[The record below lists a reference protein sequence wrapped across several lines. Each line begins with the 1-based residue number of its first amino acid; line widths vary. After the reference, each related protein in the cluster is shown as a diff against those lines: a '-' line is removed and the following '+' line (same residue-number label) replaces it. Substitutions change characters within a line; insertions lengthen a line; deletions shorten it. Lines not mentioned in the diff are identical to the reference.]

1 MKGNILLVLI
11 FGFIAGVGVRSFFNL
26 FWSAAIFALLLSFLA
41 LVLFF
46 LTSRKK
52 FFLAAALALAAFSL
66 GVWRYEIKDQKAASS
81 ILAPRIN
88 SEVALRGVIVD
99 EPDEREN
106 NTRLIFLADGLRQNG
121 QWQDINRGKILV
133 YTERY
138 PEFKYGDFLEIKGI
152 LKEPENFSDDF
163 DWRAYLTKDD
173 IFLLMYYPKIE
184 KQEEGAGSFVK
195 QKLFALKNNYIAGI
209 SRVLPEP
216 YASFLGGLTIGARK
230 SIPEDLQ
237 NDFRKTGVI
246 HLVVLSGYNVT
257 IIAENIGRA
266 LAFLPLPHFV
276 GIILSVLAIFLFTIM
291 TGASATIVRA
301 SIMAI
306 LVLLARSTGRVY
318 EVTIALLV
326 AGFAMIM
333 HNPKILRFDSSFQLS
348 FAATLGLIYL
358 APRLE
363 KHLGFLPKSFG
374 LRGYAAATA
383 SAQLAVAPLILYS
396 MGAISLVALPV
407 NILILM
413 FVPATMLF
421 GFLTWLAGLLHY
433 AASLPFAWISWLL
446 LNYELWVVN
455 IFARLSWAEWLA
467 PNFSAFSAI
476 LIYGLLGWL
485 VFKPKSLSI
494 FWQKKEIIPPL
505 WSKEADEFEIEEIK

>member
-1 MKGNILLVLI
+1 MVLI
-11 FGFIAGVGVRSFFNL
+11 FGFIAGVGARSFFNA
-26 FWSAAIFALLLSFLA
+26 FWGAAFVLLLGFSA

-66 GVWRYEIKDQKAASS
+66 GVWRYEIKDQKNVSS
-81 ILAPRIN
+81 VLKPRIN
-88 SEVALRGVIVD
+88 SEVALRGLIVD

-106 NTRLIFLADGLRQNG
+106 NTRFVFLAESLRQDN
-121 QWQDINRGKILV
+121 QWQNISRGKILV
-133 YTERY
+133 FAERF
-138 PEFKYGDFLEIKGI
+138 PEFKYGDFLEIKGV

-163 DWRAYLTKDD
+163 DWQAYLAKDD
-173 IFLLMYYPKIE
+173 IFLLIDYPKIE
-184 KQEEGAGSFVK
+184 KQGEAAGSFVK
-195 QKLFALKNNYIAGI
+195 QKLFALKNNFIAGI

-216 YASFLGGLTIGARK
+216 HASFLGGLTIGARK
-230 SIPEDLQ
+230 SIPADLQ
-237 NDFRKTGVI
+237 EDFRKAGVI

-266 LAFLPLPHFV
+266 LAFLPLPRFI
-276 GIILSVLAIFLFTIM
+276 GIASSVLAIIFFAVM

-306 LVLLARSTGRVY
+306 LVFLARFTGKVY
-318 EVTIALLV
+318 EVTMALMA
-326 AGFAMIM
+326 AGFLMVLQ
-333 HNPKILRFDSSFQLS
+333 NPKILRFDSSFQLS

-363 KHLGFLPKSFG
+363 KYFSFLPKSFG
-374 LRGYAAATA
+374 LRGQAAATA

-396 MGAISLVALPV
+396 MGAVSLVALPA

-421 GFLTWLAGLLHY
+421 GFLTWLAGLFHY
-433 AASLPFAWISWLL
+433 AAGLPFAWISWFL

-455 IFARLSWAEWLA
+455 IFSSFSWAEWRV
-467 PNFSAFSAI
+467 PNFSVFSVI
-476 LIYGLLGWL
+476 LIYGFLGFL
-485 VFKPKSLSI
+485 TFRASFKDVSEKNEYEKL
-494 FWQKKEIIPPL
+494 
-505 WSKEADEFEIEEIK
+505 ADEFEIEEIK